1 VWLRGGEGGEREREE
16 EDEATKDL
24 AECEFSR
31 EMVELGCK

>member
-1 VWLRGGEGGEREREE
+1 VSGAERGREREE